1 MDDVLQ
7 DLQAESLKKE
17 IEKLRE
23 TVGRSAVDDSDATSD
38 DDERA
43 GALHVDSDDSA
54 AARELSTHNAVHD
67 SWVGVRVNEVHGA
80 IAAENS
86 VVQTLKIY

>member
-38 DDERA
+38 DE
-43 GALHVDSDDSA
+43 GALHVDSDDSVD
-54 AARELSTHNAVHD
+54 ELSTHDDVHA
-67 SWVGVRVNEVHGA
+67 SSGRLRYIVN
-80 IAAENS
+80 I
-86 VVQTLKIY
+86 T